1 MTDAADAEV
10 PREAGM
16 APPFPGLRPFS
27 SRDHK
32 YFFGRQEQ
40 IFALY
45 RLLTRNHFIAV
56 IGNSGSGKSSI
67 VRAGLLPK
75 LDEDNF
81 TSDSTVWHCR
91 TMRPGRDP
99 INRLAST
106 LAEGPGRERDAFF
119 EPRRDRIAATLR
131 SSSLGLCEA
140 LGHTSMAPGA
150 ELVLVVD
157 QFEELFRYLSAGPQ
171 DRIDTMR
178 RRSEAT
184 DFVQLLL
191 TATRDNTRQIR
202 VVITMRSDFIG
213 DCAWFH
219 GLPEAVSAAQFLV
232 PSLTKDQREEAIR
245 KPIELSGATIEPEL
259 VRRLLIDSEEEID
272 QLPVLQHCLA
282 RLWMR
287 AGLADTGAQPPAAS
301 SPAPDSSKPGRI
313 LTERDYREIG
323 GLAGALSA
331 HAEEIAN
338 SLSGKERTVENV
350 FRALG
355 EIDKDGR
362 AIRRARPLARLIAE
376 AFVKDEVERADV
388 CMVLD
393 RFRADDCSFIVPP
406 LSLAPS
412 SELPDGT
419 VIDVGHEALLR
430 RWARVS
436 GDPEATGER
445 ADKRDIGWL
454 RKEQKDG
461 ESYQFLRSC
470 VDPESP
476 NDSGLPASRVERYRK
491 WWKARKPNEAWAE
504 RYGGSFKQVE
514 RLVEDSYAASRRA
527 RSTRILTSVVA
538 LVLAVAIAA
547 VVLISWDRQRSA
559 EAVFELTLNSAET
572 LSQMVLDAFNDGK
585 MSADTGSKIS
595 KEAVELYRNT
605 NKLSETP
612 AGVAA
617 ESRWLMVAS
626 DFSFALNEK
635 QSSRSNIEE
644 AMARARRFLALD
656 PENRGWRELLYGCL
670 FRIGDL
676 DLDQAYFEHDPKLAD
691 RAAAEYDEGR
701 DLAEKLL
708 SGDVARPHKTN
719 LADID
724 FLAKQRFDLA
734 FAINKV
740 GEARQVK
747 KDFPGAIDKYREAL
761 GYAMMI
767 ENASK
772 MEWKLQSATTRIKI
786 AGAYRLAKD
795 FGSAI
800 QNYSEAIERETKLF
814 AENPTDKILRSNLA
828 SAYEGRARL
837 QLETETPDAAFADF
851 ANAARLFNGLY
862 EEDPGD
868 TRWLERLAQVRSK
881 FGRALEDNARS
892 RHEPLDKAIEQY
904 KGEVSARSRLAQR
917 DPKNTAL
924 QEAATESLARL
935 ERTSGIV
942 MPGVRPAR

>member
-1 MTDAADAEV
+1 MTDAADVEIRGQERKA
-10 PREAGM
+10 A
-16 APPFPGLRPFS
+16 PFPGLRPFS

-32 YFFGRQEQ
+32 YFFGRQHQ

-75 LDEDNF
+75 LDEDNL
-81 TSDSTVWHCR
+81 TADSPVWHYR
-91 TMRPGRDP
+91 TMRPGREP
-99 INRLAST
+99 IIRLANT

-131 SSSLGLCEA
+131 SSSQGLCEA
-140 LGHTSMAPGA
+140 LGHISKPPAA

-157 QFEELFRYLSAGPQ
+157 QFEELFRYLSAGSQ

-191 TATRDNTRQIR
+191 AAARDHASQIR

-259 VRRLLIDSEEEID
+259 VKRLLIDSEEEID

-287 AGLADTGAQPPAAS
+287 AGSPDGGAQPPAAEGA
-301 SPAPDSSKPGRI
+301 APDASKPRRR

-331 HAEEIAN
+331 HADEIGN
-338 SLSGKERTVENV
+338 SLPGKESAVENV

-362 AIRRARPLARLIAE
+362 AIRRARPLSRLIAE
-376 AFVKDEVERADV
+376 AFVQGEVERADV

-430 RWARVS
+430 RWTRVS

-476 NDSGLPASRVERYRK
+476 NDSGLPASRVERYRN
-491 WWKARKPNEAWAE
+491 WWQARKPNEAWAE
-504 RYGGSFKQVE
+504 RYGGSFRQVE

-527 RSTRILTSVVA
+527 KSTKAIAAAAALIATVVVSVVFFTSWQRQRLAEKAFA
-538 LVLAVAIAA
+538 LVLSSVAKQSGSI
-547 VVLISWDRQRSA
+547 
-559 EAVFELTLNSAET
+559 
-572 LSQMVLDAFNDGK
+572 LDAFNEGK
-585 MSADTGSKIS
+585 ITNLAASSLTDVMADVITDAIRFNDTPEALAAGTRWLLTASDIKFAS
-595 KEAVELYRNT
+595 GDKDSSRANAVE
-605 NKLSETP
+605 
-612 AGVAA
+612 AM
-617 ESRWLMVAS
+617 SRA
-626 DFSFALNEK
+626 K
-635 QSSRSNIEE
+635 TH
-644 AMARARRFLALD
+644 LAKE
-656 PENRGWRELLYGCL
+656 PNNRQWQELLYGSL
-670 FRIGDL
+670 FRIGDI
-676 DLDQAYFEHDPKLAD
+676 DLDRSVIERDPKLAD
-691 RAAAEYDEGR
+691 LAASEYEESSGI
-701 DLAEKLL
+701 AEKLL
-708 SGDVARPHKTN
+708 SGEVAVPHQPN
-719 LADID
+719 LADMD

-747 KDFPGAIDKYREAL
+747 KDFSGAIDKYREAL
-761 GYAMMI
+761 EYAMMI

-772 MEWKLQSATTRIKI
+772 MEWKLQSATTLVKI
-786 AGAYRLAKD
+786 AGAYRLAED

-800 QNYSEAIERETKLF
+800 QNYSEAIERETKIF
-814 AENPTDKILRSNLA
+814 AENPTDKILRANLA
-828 SAYEGRARL
+828 AAYEGRARL
-837 QLETETPDAAFADF
+837 LLKTETPAAAFAGF
-851 ANAARLFNGLY
+851 ADAIRLFNNLS
-862 EEDPGD
+862 EEDLGD
-868 TRWLERLAQVRSK
+868 IRWLERLASIRSI
-881 FGRALEDNARS
+881 FGQALEDDARS
-892 RHEPLDKAIEQY
+892 RGEPLDKAIEQY
-904 KGEVSARSRLAQR
+904 KGEVSARLRLAQR
-917 DPKNTAL
+917 DPKNAAL
-924 QEAATESLARL
+924 QKAAAESQERLDRASRVGLPGSPAAR
-935 ERTSGIV
+935 
-942 MPGVRPAR
+942 

>member
-1 MTDAADAEV
+1 MTDAADAEI
-10 PREAGM
+10 PPQAGI

-32 YFFGRQEQ
+32 YFFGRQNQ

-75 LDEDNF
+75 LDEDNLA
-81 TSDSTVWHCR
+81 SDSALWHCR
-91 TMRPGRDP
+91 IMRPGREP
-99 INRLAST
+99 INRLATT
-106 LAEGPGRERDAFF
+106 LAEGPGRARDAFF

-131 SSSLGLCEA
+131 SSSQGLSEA
-140 LGHTSMAPGA
+140 LIHTSKPPTAQ
-150 ELVLVVD
+150 LVLVVD
-157 QFEELFRYLSAGPQ
+157 QFEELFRYLSAGSQ
-171 DRIDTMR
+171 DRVDTMR

-191 TATRDNTRQIR
+191 AASRDQARQIR

-232 PSLTKDQREEAIR
+232 PSLTKEQREEAIR
-245 KPIELSGATIEPEL
+245 KPIELSGASIEPEL
-259 VRRLLIDSEEEID
+259 VKRLLIDSEEEID

-282 RLWMR
+282 RLWVR
-287 AGLADTGAQPPAAS
+287 AGSAEAGTQPPAAEG
-301 SPAPDSSKPGRI
+301 AAKPRRV

-331 HAEEIAN
+331 HADEIVK
-338 SLSGKERTVENV
+338 SLPGKESAVENV

-362 AIRRARPLARLIAE
+362 AIRRARPLARLIDE
-376 AFVKDEVERADV
+376 ASVKGEVDRADI

-412 SELPDGT
+412 SQLPGET

-454 RKEQKDG
+454 RKEKKDG
-461 ESYQFLRSC
+461 EAYQFLRSC

-476 NDSGLPASRVERYRK
+476 NDSGLPESRVERYRN
-491 WWKARKPNEAWAE
+491 WWKARQPNEAWAE
-504 RYGGSFKQVE
+504 RYGGNFKQVE
-514 RLVEDSYAASRRA
+514 RLVEDSYAARQRA
-527 RSTRILTSVVA
+527 RSTR
-538 LVLAVAIAA
+538 VLAAAAALIAA
-547 VVLISWDRQRSA
+547 VVLSGMLFASWQRQRLA
-559 EAVFELTLNSAET
+559 EKAFALVLNSVAKQ
-572 LSQMVLDAFNDGK
+572 SDAILNGFNEGKITSLAASNLTDVMADVITDAIRFNDTPESLAAGTRWFLTASDIK
-585 MSADTGSKIS
+585 YASGYKDWSRAN
-595 KEAVELYRNT
+595 AVE
-605 NKLSETP
+605 
-612 AGVAA
+612 
-617 ESRWLMVAS
+617 
-626 DFSFALNEK
+626 
-635 QSSRSNIEE
+635 
-644 AMARARRFLALD
+644 AMSRARTYLARE
-656 PENRGWRELLYGCL
+656 PNSRQWQELLYGSL
-670 FRIGDL
+670 FRIGDV
-676 DLDQAYFEHDPKLAD
+676 DLDRSVKESDPKLAD
-691 RAAAEYDEGR
+691 LAASEYEESSQI
-701 DLAEKLL
+701 AEKLL
-708 SGDVARPHKTN
+708 ASEVAVPRQTN
-719 LADID
+719 LADMD

-734 FAINKV
+734 FAINKI

-747 KDFPGAIDKYREAL
+747 KDFPGAIEKYTEAL
-761 GYAMMI
+761 GYATMI

-786 AGAYRLAKD
+786 AGAYRLAGD

-800 QNYSEAIERETKLF
+800 QNYSEAIDRETKIF
-814 AENPTDKILRSNLA
+814 AEHPTDKILRSNLA
-828 SAYEGRARL
+828 AAHDGRARL
-837 QLETETPDAAFADF
+837 LLKTETPTAAFTSF
-851 ANAARLFNGLY
+851 AEAIRLFKTLS
-862 EEDPGD
+862 EEDPVD
-868 TRWLERLAQVRSK
+868 TRWLERLASIGST
-881 FGRALEDNARS
+881 FGQALEDNARS

-904 KGEVSARSRLAQR
+904 KVEVQARIKLAQR

-924 QEAATESLARL
+924 QKEVDESLARL
-935 ERTSGIV
+935 ERAFGV
-942 MPGVRPAR
+942 VLPGAPAARE

>member
-1 MTDAADAEV
+1 MTDAADADV
-10 PREAGM
+10 PGPTGA

-27 SRDHK
+27 SRDHRF
-32 YFFGRQEQ
+32 FFGRQDQ

-75 LDEDNF
+75 LDEDNL
-81 TSDSTVWHCR
+81 TSDSAVWHCR
-91 TMRPGRDP
+91 TMRPGREP
-99 INRLAST
+99 IIRLANT

-119 EPRRDRIAATLR
+119 EARRDRIAATLR
-131 SSSLGLCEA
+131 SSSQGLCEA
-140 LGHTSMAPGA
+140 LSHISKPPAA

-157 QFEELFRYLSAGPQ
+157 QFEELFRYLSAGSQ
-171 DRIDTMR
+171 DRIDTMQ

-191 TATRDNTRQIR
+191 AAARDHAGQIR
-202 VVITMRSDFIG
+202 VIITMRSDFIG
-213 DCAWFH
+213 DCTWFH

-232 PSLTKDQREEAIR
+232 PSLTKGQREEAIR

-259 VRRLLIDSEEEID
+259 VKRLLIDSEEEID

-287 AGLADTGAQPPAAS
+287 AGSADGSTQPPAAEGAAE
-301 SPAPDSSKPGRI
+301 PHRV

-331 HAEEIAN
+331 HADEIVN
-338 SLSGKERTVENV
+338 SLPGRESAVENV

-362 AIRRARPLARLIAE
+362 AIRRARPRARLIDE
-376 AFVKDEVERADV
+376 ASVQGEVDRADV
-388 CMVLD
+388 CTVLD

-412 SELPDGT
+412 AELPDET
-419 VIDVGHEALLR
+419 VVDVGHEALLR
-430 RWARVS
+430 GWARVS
-436 GDPEATGER
+436 GDPEATGEH

-454 RKEQKDG
+454 RKEKKDG

-476 NDSGLPASRVERYRK
+476 NDSGLPASRVERYRN
-491 WWKARKPNEAWAE
+491 WWKARRPNQAWAE
-504 RYGGSFKQVE
+504 RYGGSFRQVE

-527 RSTRILTSVVA
+527 KSTRVVASIVA
-538 LVLAVAIAA
+538 LVLAVAVAA
-547 VVLISWDRQRSA
+547 VVLISSERQRSA

-595 KEAVELYRNT
+595 KEAVQLYKKTNELN
-605 NKLSETP
+605 ETP
-612 AGVAA
+612 GGVAA

-626 DFSFALNEK
+626 DFSLSLNER
-635 QSSRSNIEE
+635 QLSRSNIME
-644 AMARARRFLALD
+644 AMSKARNFRD
-656 PENRGWRELLYGCL
+656 KNPENRGWQELLYGCL

-676 DLDQAYFEHDPKLAD
+676 DLDQAYVTQDMKLAD
-691 RAAAEYDEGR
+691 VASAEYEEGR
-701 DLAEKLL
+701 DIAEKLL
-708 SGDVARPHKTN
+708 SGDIARPQRTN

-747 KDFPGAIDKYREAL
+747 KDFPGAIEKYREAL
-761 GYAMMI
+761 GYATMI

-772 MEWKLQSATTRIKI
+772 MDWKLQSATTRIKI
-786 AGAYRLAKD
+786 AGAFRLARD
-795 FGSAI
+795 FGQAI
-800 QNYSEAIERETKLF
+800 QNYSEAIERETKIF

-828 SAYEGRARL
+828 NAYEGRARL
-837 QLETETPDAAFADF
+837 LLETEMPDAAFDGFKDAI
-851 ANAARLFNGLY
+851 RLFNELY

-868 TRWLERLAQVRSK
+868 TRWLDRLALVRSR

-904 KGEVSARSRLAQR
+904 KGEVSVRLRLAQR
-917 DPKNTAL
+917 DPKNAML
-924 QEAATESLARL
+924 QKAANDSIARL
-935 ERTSGIV
+935 ERVSGAV
-942 MPGVRPAR
+942 LPGSPAARE